1 MEFILELQEL
11 EEPAEEQA
19 SFAPSAVLTSI
30 SALHGPNCL

>member
-11 EEPAEEQA
+11 EEQAEERA
-19 SFAPSAVLTSI
+19 SFASTGVLSSV